1 MKREVVHIQF
11 YFNGKEHDL
20 ELVPCHGNNL
30 KKDKPLQSTDA
41 SVRENIRK
49 LSTQGLKEKKKF
61 CKLRDEAGGFEDA
74 RSTND
79 IPSSL
84 DQIYDIS
91 RK

>member
-1 MKREVVHIQF
+1 MKREVVYIQF

-49 LSTQGLKEKKKF
+49 LSTQGLKEKKNFANYGMKQVV
-61 CKLRDEAGGFEDA
+61 LRMH
-74 RSTND
+74 
-79 IPSSL
+79 
-84 DQIYDIS
+84 DQQMIFLV
-91 RK
+91 R